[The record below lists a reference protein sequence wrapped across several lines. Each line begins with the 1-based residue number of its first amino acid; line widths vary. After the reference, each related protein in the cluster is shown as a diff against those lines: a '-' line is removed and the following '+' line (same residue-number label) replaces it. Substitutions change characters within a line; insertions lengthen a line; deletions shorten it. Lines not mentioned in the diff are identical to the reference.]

1 MPYTAAHKQQTRER
15 IVRTARR
22 LFNRRG
28 FSDVSIDEI
37 MAAAGL
43 TRGGFY
49 NHFRTKEEPYAEAV
63 TAILWD
69 HPAKNWEGI
78 ELDFTATGP
87 KLARQ
92 IVEAYLTRQHFQDI
106 DGSCPM
112 IALPS
117 DVARGA
123 PQVKAAFRQLLE
135 GMAEVFAANLPPHSL
150 SPRDRALALA
160 ALLVGGMAL
169 ARAVD
174 DEALADRIR
183 AAARALALE
192 VSGWTGVG
200 PH

>member
-15 IVRTARR
+15 IVRAARR

-43 TRGGFY
+43 SRGGFY
-49 NHFRTKEEPYAEAV
+49 NHFKTKDELYAEAV
-63 TAILWD
+63 TAISWD

-78 ELDFTATGP
+78 ELDFAGSGP

-92 IVEAYLTRQHFQDI
+92 IVEAYLSRQHFEDI

-117 DVARGA
+117 DVARGG
-123 PQVKAAFRQLLE
+123 PQLKAAFRRLLE
-135 GMAEVFAANLPPHSL
+135 AMAGVFAASLPPYLQSA
-150 SPRDRALALA
+150 PDRALALA
-160 ALLVGGMAL
+160 SLLVGGMVL

-174 DEALADRIR
+174 DEAFADRIR
-183 AAARALALE
+183 AAARELALE
-192 VSGWTGVG
+192 AGGWNGAG
-200 PH
+200 PQ